1 MFEELKTIL
10 GGVGS
15 PLEWFFKG
23 AKPVPQ
29 KQSCE
34 RASTCVICKKNVELT
49 LTEFFTEPAAEL
61 LQKSIE
67 ARTHLKLSTQYDP
80 LLGTCNA
87 CFCVL
92 KLKVHEPIDLILKH
106 LKPQVK
112 EKLWEECWIL
122 REEPPQTP
130 EKL

>member
-10 GGVGS
+10 GGVGA

-23 AKPVPQ
+23 TPPVPPAQ
-29 KQSCE
+29 ACE
-34 RASTCVICKKNVELT
+34 RAATCVCCPRNVDLT

-61 LQKSIE
+61 IKKSIE
-67 ARTHLKLSTQYDP
+67 ARNQIKLSTPYDP

-92 KLKVHEPIDLILKH
+92 PLKCHEPLDLILKH
-106 LKPQVK
+106 MKPEVK
-112 EKLWEECWIL
+112 EKLWDGCWINL
-122 REEPPQTP
+122 EQIAQ
-130 EKL
+130 KGVK